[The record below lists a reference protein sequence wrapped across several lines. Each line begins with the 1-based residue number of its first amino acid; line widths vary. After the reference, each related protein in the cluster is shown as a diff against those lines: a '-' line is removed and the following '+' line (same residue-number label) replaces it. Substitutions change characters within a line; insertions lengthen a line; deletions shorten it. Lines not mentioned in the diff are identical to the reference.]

1 MKSAFFCY
9 STIWRRYISFFC
21 FLALLLGILPVSA
34 SAADITASL
43 EEQYAS
49 IIAAAGIGASL
60 EEQYASIGPA
70 EDIGT
75 GVEESYASI
84 GEAYE
89 TYYAYL
95 AAAMEDE
102 YYRIQFE
109 LEEELSYE
117 ADLIFRHFVS
127 LKTNDE
133 RVKFFFGLPEYQR
146 VLLVQYIR
154 YLTEIGYFDGNT
166 SYDVET
172 SDEFVADGF
181 QDDYLLKRG
190 HNKRFTGQS
199 ADMIVHSIKDRLSAV
214 VFGTEYDPAR
224 ESAAKDKILEIA
236 RAEAGE

>member
-9 STIWRRYISFFC
+9 SKIWRKYISFFC

-49 IIAAAGIGASL
+49 IIAVAGIGASL
-60 EEQYASIGPA
+60 EQQYASTAPV

-75 GVEESYASI
+75 DLEESYASI

-133 RVKFFFGLPEYQR
+133 RVKFFK
-146 VLLVQYIR
+146 LL
-154 YLTEIGYFDGNT
+154 
-166 SYDVET
+166 
-172 SDEFVADGF
+172 
-181 QDDYLLKRG
+181 
-190 HNKRFTGQS
+190 
-199 ADMIVHSIKDRLSAV
+199 LSAIV
-214 VFGTEYDPAR
+214 
-224 ESAAKDKILEIA
+224 
-236 RAEAGE
+236 